1 MVSIAAAEIA
11 SAASEAAIAQAGEDA
26 FTTAAANAE
35 ANNVPATTGQL
46 NESASQ
52 IAELKSSVLQLQSIV
67 AAQTATISAVQQA
80 NGIFPTQEVPVKEF
94 FNIREGDIVQRI
106 EAGFPVIPPA
116 GALLAP
122 HLYDLHGDRTYG
134 LLKDGNRKS
143 ECEEYRLLVCIS
155 LYLSVANKAIEE
167 TIGEG
172 LTPENSDTAI
182 LRPII
187 NTYQE
192 VESWFRKRIAFIRAK
207 AASTNQDGQYIEYL
221 RSHIYGQG
229 DSAELGSAAIKKLEI
244 LFTAETQRAVR
255 NQAAKEEGKKLLA
268 KGKEPRGGADG
279 GRGAFN
285 RDKKTIAKPIRKA
298 D

>member
-1 MVSIAAAEIA
+1 MVSAQVAAAAAEA
-11 SAASEAAIAQAGEDA
+11 EAAVQAR
-26 FTTAAANAE
+26 
-35 ANNVPATTGQL
+35 
-46 NESASQ
+46 S
-52 IAELKSSVLQLQSIV
+52 
-67 AAQTATISAVQQA
+67 
-80 NGIFPTQEVPVKEF
+80 
-94 FNIREGDIVQRI
+94 
-106 EAGFPVIPPA
+106 
-116 GALLAP
+116 
-122 HLYDLHGDRTYG
+122 HLYDLHGDRTHDIP
-134 LLKDGNRKS
+134 K
-143 ECEEYRLLVCIS
+143 EYRLLVCIC

-244 LFTAETQRAVR
+244 LFTAQTHRAVC
-255 NQAAKEEGKKLLA
+255 NQAAKEEGRKQLA
-268 KGKEPRGGADG
+268 KGKDPRGGADG
-279 GRGAFN
+279 GRGGFN
-285 RDKKTIAKPIRKA
+285 KDRRTIAKPIKKG

>member
-1 MVSIAAAEIA
+1 
-11 SAASEAAIAQAGEDA
+11 
-26 FTTAAANAE
+26 
-35 ANNVPATTGQL
+35 
-46 NESASQ
+46 
-52 IAELKSSVLQLQSIV
+52 
-67 AAQTATISAVQQA
+67 
-80 NGIFPTQEVPVKEF
+80 
-94 FNIREGDIVQRI
+94 
-106 EAGFPVIPPA
+106 VIPAA
-116 GALLAP
+116 GAPLAP

-279 GRGAFN
+279 GRGGFSK
-285 RDKKTIAKPIRKA
+285 DKKTIVKPIRKA
-298 D
+298 RLIQPRARLTLITSGTDYGVK